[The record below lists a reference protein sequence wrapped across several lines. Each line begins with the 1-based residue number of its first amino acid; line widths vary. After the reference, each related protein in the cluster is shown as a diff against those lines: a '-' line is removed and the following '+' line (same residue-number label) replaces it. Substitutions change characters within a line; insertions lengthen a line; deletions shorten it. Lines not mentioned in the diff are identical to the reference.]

1 MNQYTF
7 EENTCNRL
15 QVLKNRCEKDTI
27 GFSFVS
33 LWLKKWRKFENKSQ
47 ILAMENHTKREI
59 TFPTL
64 N

>member
-1 MNQYTF
+1 MNQYAF

-27 GFSFVS
+27 GLSFVS